1 MKTKESRRKNRIP
14 TWKVIGSMISYRP
27 RHWTV
32 NLASILFLTA
42 ASLLPAFLIRAFFDL
57 IAGNVRPGFNLFT
70 LVALLFVSQLGEC
83 LGVLGLTLSNV
94 PFFVHTMTLLRKNL
108 LVNILKRPGA
118 RALADTPGEAV
129 SRFQGDVFEIPLFAL
144 WINNLIGIVASG
156 IVAIAVMAGINLT
169 MTAVSLVPF
178 LAVGV
183 TAALSN
189 SKVEKYRRAARRASG
204 IVSGFIGELFGAV
217 QAVKTAGAE
226 ESVVRRFA
234 SLNEERRKLA
244 LKDRLFMEIL
254 NSVFRNAVNIGAG
267 FLLVLAGT
275 AIREGRFTVGDFTL
289 FVYLLDYVGEMTA
302 FSGMLFARYRQI
314 GVSVERM
321 ERLMENSAPE
331 ALIEHGPVHLDGK
344 EMPPEATGHAGPD
357 TLSSLRVEDLRCIH
371 PASGRG
377 IDGVTFSVE
386 RGSFTV
392 VTGRVGS
399 GKTTLLRAIL
409 GLLPRDGG
417 AILWNGRPVEAP
429 DRFFTPPRT
438 AYTAQ
443 IPRLFT
449 ESLRDNLLMGREGGD
464 GEIERAVRLAVLEAD
479 VGRLKD
485 GLDTRV
491 GPKGVLLSG
500 GQLQRAAA
508 ARMFLRRADLMV
520 FDDLSSALDVETEG
534 MLWERLFR
542 EEGATCLVVSHRKP
556 ALRRADRILVLKD
569 GRLDAAGTLEELLR
583 DSPEMR
589 RIWYGEETAGS
600 GVEGAAG
607 GA

>member
-1 MKTKESRRKNRIP
+1 MIP
-14 TWKVIGSMISYRP
+14 TWKVIASMISYRP
-27 RHWTV
+27 RQWV
-32 NLASILFLTA
+32 GNLASMIFLMSSA
-42 ASLLPAFLIRAFFDL
+42 LLPAFLIRAFFEM
-57 IAGNVRPGFNLFT
+57 IAGYGPPGFDVLT
-70 LVALLFVSQLGEC
+70 LVGLLFASEFGVTV
-83 LGVLGLTLSNV
+83 GVLGLTLTNV

-108 LVNILKRPGA
+108 LLNILKRPGA

-144 WINNLIGIVASG
+144 WLNNLTGIVGTGIVA
-156 IVAIAVMAGINLT
+156 VAVMMSIHPL
-169 MTAVSLVPF
+169 MTGVALLPF
-178 LAVGV
+178 VAVGI
-183 TAALSN
+183 TASAAN
-189 SKVEKYRRAARRASG
+189 SRVEKYRRAARRASG

-234 SLNEERRKLA
+234 ALNEERRKLA

-254 NSVFRNAVNIGAG
+254 GSIFRNAVNLGSG

-275 AIREGRFTVGDFTL
+275 AIRDGRFSVGDFTL
-289 FVYLLDYVGEMTA
+289 FVYFLDSVGEMTA
-302 FSGMLFARYRQI
+302 FAGMLFARYRQI

-321 ERLMENSAPE
+321 ERLMDTAGSA
-331 ALIEHGPVHLDGK
+331 ALIEHSPVFIEGT
-344 EMPPEATGHAGPD
+344 EPPPGARPALGTD
-357 TLSSLRVEDLRCIH
+357 SLRTLRVEGLRCIH
-371 PASGRG
+371 PSSGRG
-377 IDGVTFSVE
+377 IDGISFGLE

-399 GKTTLLRAIL
+399 GKTTLLRALL

-417 AILWNGRPVEAP
+417 AVLWNGNAVDAP

-449 ESLRDNLLMGREGGD
+449 ESLRDNLLMGTGAEE
-464 GEIERAVRLAVLEAD
+464 GEILRAVRLAVLEED

-485 GLDTRV
+485 GLDTKV

-508 ARMFLRRADLMV
+508 ARMFLRRADLLV
-520 FDDLSSALDVETEG
+520 FDDLSSSLDVETEG
-534 MLWERLFR
+534 RLWEGLFR

-556 ALRRADRILVLKD
+556 ALRRADRILVLEN
-569 GRLDAAGTLEELLR
+569 GRIAASGTLEDLLR
-583 DSPEMR
+583 DSAEMR
-589 RIWYGEETAGS
+589 LIWYGEDGQPERRS
-600 GVEGAAG
+600 
-607 GA
+607 